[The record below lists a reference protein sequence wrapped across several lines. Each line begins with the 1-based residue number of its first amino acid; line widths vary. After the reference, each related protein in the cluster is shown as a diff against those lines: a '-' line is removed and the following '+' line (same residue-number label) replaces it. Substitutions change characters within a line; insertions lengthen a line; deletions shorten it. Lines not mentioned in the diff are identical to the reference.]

1 MYYFITCIHDKIF
14 SNILRSAERENYKSG
29 VAVAPAPLCPP
40 APPPALE
47 ITIRIN
53 CFDNKAGCAGSA
65 PAIKKEII
73 ISKNFVL
80 KIKFSQ
86 NFIIEVFKNQLK
98 LNKVLNEDL
107 SKFNEFGT
115 SSLNVE
121 EIIISIKK

>member
-1 MYYFITCIHDKIF
+1 MYYFLTCIHDKIF
-14 SNILRSAERENYKSG
+14 SNILRSAERDNYKSG
-29 VAVAPAPLCPP
+29 VF
-40 APPPALE
+40 E

-80 KIKFSQ
+80 KIKFSK

-107 SKFNEFGT
+107 SKFNDFST
-115 SSLNVE
+115 SNLIVE
-121 EIIISIKK
+121 EIIIIKK

>member
-1 MYYFITCIHDKIF
+1 MITRAC
-14 SNILRSAERENYKSG
+14 SA
-29 VAVAPAPLCPP
+29 
-40 APPPALE
+40 
-47 ITIRIN
+47 
-53 CFDNKAGCAGSA
+53 
-65 PAIKKEII
+65 AIKKEII

-107 SKFNEFGT
+107 TKFNDFGT

-121 EIIISIKK
+121 EIIISFKNK